1 MGNRLVLAMVAAVA
15 IVAVGG
21 IGFAAFTANAYVN
34 GTATG
39 GLAEIHFS
47 GSATVYAYGS
57 YVSCG
62 TPSFSSYGDPLS
74 DDNVMTVA
82 GTGFSP
88 GDYCQYSETGVNGG
102 SVGVNVASAFG
113 GQSIS
118 GGSGC
123 GTNEWTL
130 SDNGPWDS
138 VGPGGTFTVTVTVEL
153 NSNAGNE
160 CQSATL
166 SFTDTLTG
174 TSYA

>member
-1 MGNRLVLAMVAAVA
+1 MSNKGLIALATIVAV
-15 IVAVGG
+15 VAVGG

-47 GSATVYAYGS
+47 GAATVTPTGS

-74 DDNVMTVA
+74 DDNVMTIA
-82 GTGFSP
+82 ATSFAP
-88 GDYCQYSETGVNGG
+88 GDSCKYVETGVNGG
-102 SVGVNVASAFG
+102 SVGVNVGSAFG
-113 GQSIS
+113 SESIS

-123 GTNEWTL
+123 TVSEWTL
-130 SDNGPWDS
+130 SDNGPWNG
-138 VGPGGTFTVTVTVEL
+138 VGPSGTFGVSVTVTL
-153 NSNAGNE
+153 NSGVGNE
-160 CQSATL
+160 CQGAQL

>member
-1 MGNRLVLAMVAAVA
+1 MGNRLVLTMVAAVA

-47 GSATVYAYGS
+47 GSATVTPYGS

-82 GTGFSP
+82 GTGFAP
-88 GDYCQYSETGVNGG
+88 GDSCTYTETGVNGG

-123 GTNEWTL
+123 TTSEWSL
-130 SDNGPWDS
+130 SDNGPWAG
-138 VGPGGTFTVTVTVEL
+138 VGPSGTFPVSVTVTL
-153 NSNAGNE
+153 SSGAGNE
-160 CQSATL
+160 CQGATL
-166 SFTDTLTG
+166 SFSDTLTG